1 MNDERVKP
9 LEWTEPQQ
17 PNDEFSYNHV
27 TAQTPFG
34 RFVITWK
41 GWKEHD
47 NPTIDETPWGDFGGV
62 GCDLMGAKTIAEAEY
77 TKRVVNALQE
87 IRDGRHTVI
96 DTAELERLRADAQ
109 RLDAL
114 EKLANQPGGVLL
126 HDGSETGRTG
136 LGLRPGRLVRSLRDA
151 IDAAQQEQSNDR

>member
-1 MNDERVKP
+1 MTADTEVKP
-9 LEWTEPQQ
+9 L
-17 PNDEFSYNHV
+17 
-27 TAQTPFG
+27 TALQAQYALDG
-34 RFVITWK
+34 CQ
-41 GWKEHD
+41 GD
-47 NPTIDETPWGDFGGV
+47 NPDPSPQVQEA
-62 GCDLMGAKTIAEAEY
+62 LEAIA
-77 TKRVVNALQE
+77 
-87 IRDGRHTVI
+87 DGHHLVI
-96 DTAELERLRADAQ
+96 DTATHEAVERGELERLRADAR

>member
-1 MNDERVKP
+1 MSDERLPP
-9 LEWTEPQQ
+9 L
-17 PNDEFSYNHV
+17 
-27 TAQTPFG
+27 TAELAGFAAEQ
-34 RFVITWK
+34 
-41 GWKEHD
+41 
-47 NPTIDETPWGDFGGV
+47 WG
-62 GCDLMGAKTIAEAEY
+62 KTRLGSTFHKALIAIAE
-77 TKRVVNALQE
+77 N
-87 IRDGRHTVI
+87 RHRTY
-96 DTAELERLRADAQ
+96 DTATHEAVPHEELERLRADAQ